1 MLGYNLVVGKLW
13 IGRNCDARL
22 FINHSYGKVIAM
34 KDRAKKV
41 KQFNLMLTRSEYDEL
56 HKLAASENI
65 SAAQVL
71 RLALRA
77 RVAMAEG
84 QPVCANGQSCFMPQ
98 MHFRRA

>member
-1 MLGYNLVVGKLW
+1 VLGYNLVVGKLW
-13 IGRNCDARL
+13 IGHNFIARV
-22 FINHSYGKVIAM
+22 FINRTGRKVIAM
-34 KDRAKKV
+34 NERMKKV
-41 KQFNLMLTRSEYDEL
+41 KQFNLMLTRNEYDEL

-98 MHFRRA
+98 MHLRRA

>member
-1 MLGYNLVVGKLW
+1 LPVGKLW
-13 IGRNCDARL
+13 ISRNCNTRL
-22 FINHSYGKVIAM
+22 FINHSYRKVIAM
-34 KDRAKKV
+34 KERMKKV
-41 KQFNLMLTRSEYDEL
+41 KQFNLMLTRNEYDEL

-98 MHFRRA
+98 MHLRRA